1 MTPMKRFLSHVALAS
16 LLCAALAILPSAA
29 RAGMR
34 VDSTNWRVFLVGVN
48 DYTSSIADLR
58 YAESDVDAL
67 AERFRELGVARENIT
82 VLKGSN
88 TDFYEAAS
96 STAIKLRYQEFL
108 ESLDS
113 NSIAFVF
120 FSGQAFDVNGVY
132 LAPSDFRLDRI
143 AETSLS
149 VDDMIDQLGA
159 SPAKFKLFCADIAR
173 TGLPSSHDELVV
185 PEPIDR
191 HVSSANSSNL
201 LAILGSRSA
210 ERAYEAPNL
219 QHGIFT
225 VALLDCMAAGDAD
238 GNRCVTVREMIDYL
252 HRRVPEL
259 SRRFNRAEQHPDF
272 WLRTNDYFQVRQIEE
287 FRLFDG
293 VKEFDLLA
301 PPQTHEET
309 EKDDEASADEAS
321 EVEDVDATKEE
332 SSNDEASGEEA
343 NSDSEASDCEAV
355 ETSANSPGNWRALV
369 IGIDRYDSD
378 AAPNLNSCC
387 NDAVGIA
394 QALEKLGTPKDNIT
408 LLTSDE
414 AGERAPTKENIE
426 QALANLIA
434 ELNEEST
441 AFVYFSGHGYS
452 GREDEEKDKS
462 LASETA
468 WLVPQDAQRGGDEK
482 VEVSSLIEFKTII
495 SALSDAPGKF
505 KWVVTDATYCAGD
518 LFTDYPEVAVLGASE
533 RDSASLVDRENR
545 KHGLF
550 TLATL
555 EAFEEARTPLREF
568 FKPRSDD
575 DLDYDGTVT
584 LGEFSEFVK
593 RRTSNSAKEQ
603 FGVSQTPTFHFGKY
617 GADYPIFR
625 RPAIYLK

>member
-34 VDSTNWRVFLVGVN
+34 VDTTSWRVFLVGVN
-48 DYTSSIADLR
+48 DYTSSIADLC

-159 SPAKFKLFCADIAR
+159 SSAKFKLFCADIAR

-191 HVSSANSSNL
+191 HASRADSSNL

-272 WLRTNDYFQVRQIEE
+272 WLGTNDYFQVRRIEE

-301 PPQTHEET
+301 PPQAHEET
-309 EKDDEASADEAS
+309 EKDDEAS

-343 NSDSEASDCEAV
+343 NSDSEAV
-355 ETSANSPGNWRALV
+355 ETSANSPRNWRALV
-369 IGIDRYDSD
+369 IGIDRYDFD
-378 AAPNLNSCC
+378 AVVNLDSCC

-394 QALEKLGTPKDNIT
+394 KALEKLGTPKDNIT

-533 RDSASLVDRENR
+533 RDSVCFVDKENR

-550 TLATL
+550 TVATL
-555 EAFEEARTPLREF
+555 EAFEEARTSIRLDPF
-568 FKPRSDD
+568 APRSDD
-575 DLDYDGTVT
+575 DLDCDGTVT

-593 RRTSNSAKEQ
+593 RRTSKSAKEQ